1 MEQRMVIIKNLVNHR
16 VGISIPELG
25 LQKKWTKKG
34 AMATIPFDM
43 LEQALWYAGV
53 RTLFEKGSLY
63 IESMQD
69 KIDLGLEPV
78 GATEPENIIV
88 LNDGQRLNILK
99 LMKYE
104 EFVDKVSQLNR
115 TQVDNLIEYAI
126 ENKIVD
132 VDKCTYL
139 KKLTG
144 KDIIKT
150 IALKEEMQDE

>member
-25 LQKKWTKKG
+25 LQKKWTKQG
-34 AMATIPFDM
+34 AKVTIPFDI
-43 LEQALWYAGV
+43 LEQALWYSGV
-53 RTLFEKGSLY
+53 RPLFEKGSLY
-63 IESMQD
+63 IENMQD
-69 KIDLGLEPV
+69 KIDLGLEPI

-88 LNDGQRLNILK
+88 LNDGQRLNMLK
-99 LMKYE
+99 LMGYD
-104 EFVDKVSQLNR
+104 EFIDKVTQLNR

-150 IALKEEMQDE
+150 IALKEEMQNE

>member
-1 MEQRMVIIKNLVNHR
+1 MEQRIVMIKSLVNHR

-25 LQKKWTKKG
+25 LQKKWTKQG
-34 AMATIPFDM
+34 AKMTIPFDI
-43 LEQALWYAGV
+43 LEQALWYPGV
-53 RTLFEKGSLY
+53 KTLFEKGSLY
-63 IESMQD
+63 IDSMQD

-88 LNDGQRLNILK
+88 LNDGQRLNMLK
-99 LMKYE
+99 LMKFDD
-104 EFVDKVSQLNR
+104 FVEQVKQLNR

-139 KKLTG
+139 KKMTG

-150 IALKEEMQDE
+150 VGLKAEMQD

>member
-34 AMATIPFDM
+34 AIATIPFDM

-69 KIDLGLEPV
+69 KIDLGLEPAD
-78 GATEPENIIV
+78 ATSPENIKV
-88 LNDGQRLNILK
+88 LSDIQIKNLLNI
-99 LMKYE
+99 
-104 EFVDKVSQLNR
+104 V
-115 TQVDNLIEYAI
+115 
-126 ENKIVD
+126 
-132 VDKCTYL
+132 
-139 KKLTG
+139 
-144 KDIIKT
+144 
-150 IALKEEMQDE
+150 